1 MTVVMICGDDGCYDD
16 DDDGGDDGGYDD
28 GDDGEDDG
36 GYDDGDDGDDDDGD
50 DDGYNGGSDH
60 GIDDGGYDDGD
71 DDGDDDD
78 GYNDGS
84 DGGND
89 LNDDGDGDDDGGYD
103 DGDDDGDDDD
113 GYNDG
118 SDGGNDD
125 GDDDGGYDD
134 GDDDGYNDGSDGGND
149 GGDDGGGDG
158 GDDDSYDDGYNEGDS
173 DDGIDD
179 GGYDDVMMMVM
190 MVIMMVVMVNNVAT
204 AESTAVPPFFS
215 IFTPISEHIPTSA
228 ATAAVL
234 KNSTPCLAGAT
245 LNNRIHLDGKMSE
258 LSETD
263 GATDISQSS
272 REDSGIPTSF
282 GGSVANEESLNQD
295 DSQASCSD
303 VLAEL
308 FQSHKRLRETETQ
321 VRSLSLILE
330 HGNGDDASS
339 RIDQV
344 VFEENKSSLEEEI
357 MKIKQEICD
366 KELVLQ
372 QRDTK
377 LFEYYLGSIK
387 DETNSKFPAKLS
399 QNEGSI
405 NSIKGIDNST
415 LTWLNVC
422 QNEGVK
428 NLNGREYL
436 PDNVEIETSEYGLE
450 GKNKSWDDY
459 QYFESSSDK
468 EHEIAKL
475 RRALAETKQ
484 KHKEERDEIMKQLKA
499 LQITTVH
506 GETNWRCVLKEKQLK
521 IDELTRKN
529 SELQT
534 KHAEVSSRSKNC
546 EKLREKERK
555 ESDRRKR
562 KDDMIILS
570 LRTQNEEMKQLLSEV
585 DELRNI
591 KQELNV
597 NSKQLAERNKEL
609 QKDLCDKNQ
618 TLDEKNRIVEEYSK
632 EIKETNILVNQLV
645 MDVNSLN
652 TDKENLNKQIEVI
665 KTENIKNLEQIKNN
679 ILEEEQLNLE
689 VLDNTYF
696 VHVDTQTE
704 ENAYQLNDELQRV
717 KAELELKQGENV
729 HLAEQ
734 LQKQESFLEG
744 LKENEV
750 KLEKQFEIWKNK
762 SLQKERTIQ
771 ELTFSLG
778 KASCERQIEKYEE
791 IQTETKGEFA
801 DFLIGILLEIKEEMN
816 GVEEDFRKHKDN
828 VCSLQKTWR
837 KFKNSFAEMK
847 EVA

>member
-1 MTVVMICGDDGCYDD
+1 
-16 DDDGGDDGGYDD
+16 
-28 GDDGEDDG
+28 
-36 GYDDGDDGDDDDGD
+36 
-50 DDGYNGGSDH
+50 
-60 GIDDGGYDDGD
+60 
-71 DDGDDDD
+71 
-78 GYNDGS
+78 
-84 DGGND
+84 
-89 LNDDGDGDDDGGYD
+89 
-103 DGDDDGDDDD
+103 
-113 GYNDG
+113 
-118 SDGGNDD
+118 
-125 GDDDGGYDD
+125 
-134 GDDDGYNDGSDGGND
+134 
-149 GGDDGGGDG
+149 
-158 GDDDSYDDGYNEGDS
+158 
-173 DDGIDD
+173 
-179 GGYDDVMMMVM
+179 
-190 MVIMMVVMVNNVAT
+190 
-204 AESTAVPPFFS
+204 
-215 IFTPISEHIPTSA
+215 
-228 ATAAVL
+228 
-234 KNSTPCLAGAT
+234 
-245 LNNRIHLDGKMSE
+245 MSE

-263 GATDISQSS
+263 SATDISQSS

-282 GGSVANEESLNQD
+282 AGSVANEESLNLD

-339 RIDQV
+339 RIDHV

-357 MKIKQEICD
+357 MKMKQGICD

-372 QRDTK
+372 QRDMK

-387 DETNSKFPAKLS
+387 DETNSKFPKLS

-415 LTWLNVC
+415 LTWLDVC

-450 GKNKSWDDY
+450 GKNKSWDDD
-459 QYFESSSDK
+459 QYFESSFDK

-484 KHKEERDEIMKQLKA
+484 KHKEERDDFMKQLKA
-499 LQITTVH
+499 LQITTVQ

-534 KHAEVSSRSKNC
+534 KHAEVSSRSKIC

-591 KQELNV
+591 KLELNV
-597 NSKQLAERNKEL
+597 NSRQLDERNKEL

-652 TDKENLNKQIEVI
+652 TDKENLNKQIEEI

-679 ILEEEQLNLE
+679 ILEEEQLNSE
-689 VLDNTYF
+689 VLDNTCS
-696 VHVDTQTE
+696 VHVDTRTE
-704 ENAYQLNDELQRV
+704 ESTYQLNDELQRV
-717 KAELELKQGENV
+717 KAELKLKQGENV

-734 LQKQESFLEG
+734 LQKQERFLEG

-750 KLEKQFEIWKNK
+750 KLEKQSEIWKNK
-762 SLQKERTIQ
+762 SLQKER
-771 ELTFSLG
+771 
-778 KASCERQIEKYEE
+778 
-791 IQTETKGEFA
+791 
-801 DFLIGILLEIKEEMN
+801 
-816 GVEEDFRKHKDN
+816 
-828 VCSLQKTWR
+828 
-837 KFKNSFAEMK
+837 
-847 EVA
+847 